1 VKSILISRQRNE
13 RFSVAGR
20 QRPNR
25 VDMIG
30 QHHHGVDRKRVA
42 RLRQPRRLAQRAD
55 IVRQKAASPVQQ
67 IDGEEPAYA
76 GREGTAIIR
85 HGGNDRLVLTQVARR
100 SGDFDS
106 AASASRGFRTG
117 APLRAAG
124 QCAPLI
130 APYGLWCGDAT
141 AVVCGR
147 AQFFEHL
154 LSNSNALPCPTWRYN
169 PLFLALTT
177 FAR

>member
-1 VKSILISRQRNE
+1 
-13 RFSVAGR
+13 
-20 QRPNR
+20 
-25 VDMIG
+25 VDTIG

-42 RLRQPRRLAQRAD
+42 RLREPRRLAQRAD
-55 IVRQKAASPVQQ
+55 IVRQKAPSPVQQ
-67 IDGEEPAYA
+67 IDGEGPASA

-100 SGDFDS
+100 GADFDRGRRGVGVTRLS
-106 AASASRGFRTG
+106 HRCAATG
-117 APLRAAG
+117 CGAMRS
-124 QCAPLI
+124 LI

-154 LSNSNALPCPTWRYN
+154 LSNSNALPCPAWRYN
-169 PLFLALTT
+169 LLFLALTT
-177 FAR
+177 FARWGWHAAIIEAQPAIYEGG